1 MTSQAET
8 FRRGQVLK
16 VLFTLRLLSEFL
28 PHSLT
33 LLEVLWWQT
42 TTWNA
47 QLPWVKSLIS
57 IFGHCWKLKLFFE
70 MLRIISL
77 KQSVT
82 FWVFRLFRTSC
93 FVDFFF
99 FKTAEKR
106 IQYEAVVKVHVLY
119 SSNVTLCFTTFQKE
133 YYNIILCTA
142 LCLFDGFRHYFNRMS
157 FIYSKLYPQ
166 TKYDFC
172 YGLISCSVKDENTS
186 MLINYNQMFKYMRY
200 LLVLL
205 ALLTL
210 ILCTFTCSE

>member
-1 MTSQAET
+1 
-8 FRRGQVLK
+8 
-16 VLFTLRLLSEFL
+16 
-28 PHSLT
+28 
-33 LLEVLWWQT
+33 
-42 TTWNA
+42 
-47 QLPWVKSLIS
+47 
-57 IFGHCWKLKLFFE
+57 

-99 FKTAEKR
+99 FLRRQKR
-106 IQYEAVVKVHVLY
+106 IPYEAVVKVHVLY

-172 YGLISCSVKDENTS
+172 YGLISCSVKGENTS